1 MRRKF
6 LENKTHI
13 REILVER
20 EKTHP
25 ERKTVAIGLYG
36 GMHASVSYGTILM
49 QYDAILTA

>member
-20 EKTHP
+20 EKTFP
-25 ERKTVAIGLYG
+25 ERKSVSIALYG
-36 GMHASVSYGTILM
+36 GITTNISYSTILT